1 VSALDDAADAL
12 LAGRAAD
19 GDELAFAVIV
29 RRHAPYLR
37 ALTTGM
43 LRSTA
48 DVDDVVQDA
57 FITAWDKLPE
67 LRDPSQLRSWL
78 STIAARKATDRL
90 RRRPDAT
97 PLDDVDPPSDRHDP
111 EQSAELS
118 SQFSALAAA
127 LGELPDEVRI
137 TWTLREVSG
146 ASYEQIAADLDVP
159 VSTVRGRLA
168 RARAHLLDRMMEWRT
183 S

>member
-12 LAGRAAD
+12 LAQRAAD

-37 ALTTGM
+37 ALTTGL
-43 LRSTA
+43 LRSNA

-57 FITAWDKLPE
+57 FITAWDKLPD
-67 LRDPSQLRSWL
+67 LRDGRGLRSWL
-78 STIAARKATDRL
+78 AAIAARKATDRL
-90 RRRPDAT
+90 RRRRDQT
-97 PLDDVDPPSDRHDP
+97 PLDDVDPVAPGDDP
-111 EQSAELS
+111 AASAELS
-118 SQFSALAAA
+118 SQMAA
-127 LGELPDEVRI
+127 LGRALADLPDEVRI

-146 ASYEQIAADLDVP
+146 RSYEQIAADLDVP